1 MFLSPPLTPELE
13 AFVERAVTSGRYGT
27 ASEAV
32 REGLRLLE
40 ERETKFLAL
49 KQDIQRGMDSPVA
62 GDLDAVFGAS
72 VKAQGLE
79 RLNQLRAA
87 K

>member
-1 MFLSPPLTPELE
+1 MNVSLTPELE

-40 ERETKFLAL
+40 EREAAFLAL
-49 KQDIQRGMDSPVA
+49 RLEIQRGMDSPVA
-62 GDLDAVFGAS
+62 GDLDPSFAAAVKQRGR
-72 VKAQGLE
+72 E
-79 RLNQLRAA
+79 RLRQLRAA
-87 K
+87 E